1 MNRGKAGNNEV
12 ANPLWITYSWADND
26 EGDFDYLIQELEKAG
41 IPAIYDKIALV
52 PGRKLWTQIAKKI
65 SEELLAGWAYLIT
78 PQSLLSAACQEELG
92 YALQR
97 ALETQGEEFPLIG
110 LLHQVSIR
118 DVPLALRI
126 RLCINLANPDW
137 VEEIRAAALGHP
149 PRISLQEQSPLVV
162 KIHKN
167 YLGDPNATAVE
178 FRPRFGEL
186 TYWRIAFPADG
197 SRPSSWGSGPANGG
211 GISTITISSI
221 EGEGLEVLGMK
232 MDFIGSGNTLSAATS
247 AYVVFTG
254 QLPDKLFFG
263 ISREPFSTEMSGN
276 VFSIDELQI

>member
-1 MNRGKAGNNEV
+1 MNRGKAGSKEV

-52 PGRKLWTQIAKKI
+52 PGRKLWSQIAKRI
-65 SEELLAGWAYLIT
+65 TEEPLSGWAYLIT
-78 PQSLLSAACQEELG
+78 PQSLSSAPCQEELG

-137 VEEIRAAALGHP
+137 VEEIRAATLGHP
-149 PRISLQEQSPLVV
+149 PRISPQEQSPLVV

-178 FRPRFGEL
+178 FRPRFEEL

-197 SRPSSWGSGPANGG
+197 PRPSSWGSGPANGG
-211 GISTITISSI
+211 GISTMTISRI
-221 EGEGLEVLGMK
+221 EGKGLEVLGIQ
-232 MDFIGSGNTLSAATS
+232 MDFIGAGNALSASTS
-247 AYVVFTG
+247 AYVVFKG

-276 VFSIDELQI
+276 VFSIGELQS